1 MRDRSFEFEEEEERT
16 TLLEPRALLN
26 FVETDSIR
34 DTTDR
39 ALTYLA
45 VGFPVHLRGAAGTGK
60 TTLAMHIA
68 AKLGRPVV
76 MVHGD
81 DELSGSDLVGAEHG
95 YYARKVVD
103 NYIHSVLKKEEE
115 VSRRWV
121 DNRLT
126 VAAKRGYTLVYDEFT
141 RSRPE
146 ANNVLLAVL
155 QERLLDLQATGSDTN
170 YVRVDP
176 AFNAIFTSNPGDYA
190 GVHRSQDALLDRMV
204 TIDLGHFDEVT
215 ETAITQA
222 RAQIGPAEALRIVG
236 LIRALREANVCDVA
250 PTVRSCIK
258 LGRAVRLRNASFDA
272 GDPRF
277 RQICLDILVSGS
289 IRDGIGP
296 QAALHETLDR
306 LITELCPDEQPGA
319 VKAAP
324 TARTGRSRR
333 PRTPVKA
340 AKQRGVA

>member
-1 MRDRSFEFEEEEERT
+1 MVNEDAGT
-16 TLLEPRALLN
+16 TLLEPRALPN

-34 DTTDR
+34 DTTQR

-76 MVHGD
+76 LVHGD
-81 DELSGSDLVGAEHG
+81 DELSGSDLIGAEHG
-95 YYARKVVD
+95 YYARKVID
-103 NYIHSVLKKEEE
+103 NYIHTVYKSEEE
-115 VSRRWV
+115 VSPRWV

-126 VAAKRGYTLVYDEFT
+126 VAAREGFTLVYDEFS

-146 ANNVLLAVL
+146 TNNVLLAVL

-170 YVRVDP
+170 YVRVHP
-176 AFNAIFTSNPGDYA
+176 GFNAIFTSNPVDHA
-190 GVHRSQDALLDRMV
+190 GVHSSQDALLDRMV
-204 TIDLGHFDEVT
+204 TIDLGHFDVET

-222 RAQIGPAEALRIVG
+222 RAQIGLADAARIVALVG
-236 LIRALREANVCDVA
+236 ALREARVGDVA

-258 LGRAVRLRNASFDA
+258 LGRAVRLTKASVTVGDA
-272 GDPRF
+272 AF
-277 RQICLDILVSGS
+277 RQICQDVLVSGS
-289 IRDGIGP
+289 VRDGVGP
-296 QAALHETLDR
+296 AEALRETVDR
-306 LITELCPDEQPGA
+306 LVNELCPDEPYGAADVARIALKRRSPGA
-319 VKAAP
+319 
-324 TARTGRSRR
+324 RTE
-333 PRTPVKA
+333 PRA

>member
-1 MRDRSFEFEEEEERT
+1 MTEDTDT
-16 TLLEPRALLN
+16 TLLEPRALPN

-34 DTTDR
+34 DTTQR

-68 AKLGRPVV
+68 AKLARPVV
-76 MVHGD
+76 LIHGD
-81 DELSGSDLVGAEHG
+81 DELAGSDLIGAEHG

-103 NYIHSVLKKEEE
+103 NYIHTVYKSEEE
-115 VSRRWV
+115 VSPRWV

-126 VAAKRGYTLVYDEFT
+126 VAAREGYTLVYDEFS

-170 YVRVDP
+170 YVRVAP
-176 AFNAIFTSNPGDYA
+176 GFNAIFTSNPVDHA
-190 GVHRSQDALLDRMV
+190 GVHSSQDALFDRMV
-204 TIDLGHFDEVT
+204 TIDLGHFDAET

-222 RAQIGPAEALRIVG
+222 RAQIGLADASRIVALVNG
-236 LIRALREANVCDVA
+236 LRESRVGDVA

-258 LGRAVRLRNASFDA
+258 LGRAVRLRKASVTA
-272 GDPRF
+272 GDQAF
-277 RQICLDILVSGS
+277 RQICQDVLVSGS

-296 QAALHETLDR
+296 VELLRQTVDR
-306 LITELCPDEQPGA
+306 LVIEFCPDEPYGGADVARIALKRRNPGSRSEEQQ
-319 VKAAP
+319 AA
-324 TARTGRSRR
+324 GE
-333 PRTPVKA
+333 
-340 AKQRGVA
+340 RGVA